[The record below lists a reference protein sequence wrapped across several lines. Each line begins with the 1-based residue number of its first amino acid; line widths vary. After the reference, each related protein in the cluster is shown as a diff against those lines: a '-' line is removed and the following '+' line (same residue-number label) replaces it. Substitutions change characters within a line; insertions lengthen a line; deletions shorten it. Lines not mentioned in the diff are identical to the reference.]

1 MKFKNKI
8 YIFTFYITAIFCFAQ
23 EHNHHGCNHAHEH
36 SGKEANRQMHQTPT
50 DQLIKHF
57 DSKDRDAWQKPDEVI
72 KFLENLKEKT
82 VYDIGAGSGYF
93 SLRLSGKAKKVVAG
107 DINNNFLNHIRDKI
121 NEKNISNI
129 ETRLIPEDHP
139 GIKKNEAD
147 VVLMVNTYHHIDN
160 RVEYL
165 KKISDGLKSG
175 GELVII
181 DFFKTELPVGPP
193 VNHKL
198 SMDEIIKELKEA
210 GFSNMEINVKL
221 LEYQF
226 LIRIKRPLQNSVC

>member
-1 MKFKNKI
+1 MKFKVKI
-8 YIFTFYITAIFCFAQ
+8 YIFTFYFITMFCFAQ
-23 EHNHHGCNHAHEH
+23 EHNHHGHNHEHEH
-36 SGKEANRQMHQTPT
+36 SGKEANRHMHQTPA

-57 DSKDRDAWQKPDEVI
+57 DSKERDAWQKPDEVI
-72 KFLENLKEKT
+72 KFLGSLKEKT

-93 SLRLSGKAKKVVAG
+93 SLRLSGKAKKVVAA
-107 DINNNFLNHIRDKI
+107 DINNDFLNHIREKI
-121 NEKNISNI
+121 KEKNISNI

-147 VVLMVNTYHHIDN
+147 LVLMVNTYHHIDN

-165 KKISDGLKSG
+165 KKIKEGLKNSG
-175 GELVII
+175 EIVII

-210 GFSNMEINVKL
+210 GFNKIEINAAL

-226 LIRIKRPLQNSVC
+226 IIRCKI

>member
-1 MKFKNKI
+1 MKFKIN
-8 YIFTFYITAIFCFAQ
+8 IFIFLFFLNMASNIAQ
-23 EHNHHGCNHAHEH
+23 ENNHHGHSHAHDH
-36 SGKEANRQMHQTPT
+36 TGKEANRHMHQTPT

-57 DSKDRDAWQKPDEVI
+57 ESKERDVWQKPDEVI
-72 KFLENLKEKT
+72 KFLGNLKEKI

-93 SLRLSGKAKKVVAG
+93 SLRLSGKAKKVVAA
-107 DINNNFLNHIRDKI
+107 DINNDFLNHIREKI
-121 NEKNISNI
+121 KEKNISNI
-129 ETRLIPEDHP
+129 EPRLIPEDNP

-147 VVLMVNTYHHIDN
+147 VILMVNTYHHIDN

-165 KKISDGLKSG
+165 KKIKEGLKNG

-193 VNHKL
+193 VNHKI

-210 GFSNMEINVKL
+210 GFKNMEINAEL

-226 LIRIKRPLQNSVC
+226 MIRCKI

>member
-1 MKFKNKI
+1 MKFNI
-8 YIFTFYITAIFCFAQ
+8 YILIFSLTVAYSHAQ
-23 EHNHHGCNHAHEH
+23 EHGHHGHSHAHDH
-36 SGKEANRQMHQTPT
+36 SGKDANRHMHQTPT
-50 DQLIKHF
+50 EQLIKHF
-57 DSKDRDAWQKPDEVI
+57 DSKDRDAWQKTDEVI
-72 KFLENLKEKT
+72 KFLGDLKEKT

-93 SLRLSGKAKKVVAG
+93 SLRLSGKAKKVVAA
-107 DINNNFLNHIRDKI
+107 DINNEFLNYIREKI
-121 NEKNISNI
+121 KEKNISNI
-129 ETRLIPEDHP
+129 EPRLIPENHP
-139 GIKKNEAD
+139 DIKKNEAD

-165 KKISDGLKSG
+165 KKIKEGLKNG

-198 SMDEIIKELKEA
+198 SMDEIIKEIKEA
-210 GFSNMEINVKL
+210 GFKNMNINAEL

-226 LIRIKRPLQNSVC
+226 IIRCKI